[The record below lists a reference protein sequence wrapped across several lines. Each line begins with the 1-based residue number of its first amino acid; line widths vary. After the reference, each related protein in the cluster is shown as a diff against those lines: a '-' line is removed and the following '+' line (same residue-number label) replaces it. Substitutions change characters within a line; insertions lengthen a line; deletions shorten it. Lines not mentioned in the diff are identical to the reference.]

1 MKQQPLDA
9 RHIVLRAQLTFN
21 EFMVQPVLLSCLF
34 FVCVIQLASI
44 PGLEDVTV
52 STPAP
57 APSGSAAST
66 SAQATAP
73 PPPPSDTP
81 QTAAEVQ

>member
-1 MKQQPLDA
+1 M
-9 RHIVLRAQLTFN
+9 
-21 EFMVQPVLLSCLF
+21 LSCLMTNVF
-34 FVCVIQLASI
+34 CLCYMQLASI

-66 SAQATAP
+66 SVQATVP

-81 QTAAEVQ
+81 QTATEVNNTFFV

>member
-1 MKQQPLDA
+1 M
-9 RHIVLRAQLTFN
+9 
-21 EFMVQPVLLSCLF
+21 F
-34 FVCVIQLASI
+34 FVCLIQLASI

-81 QTAAEVQ
+81 QTAAEVNDTLLILCKSCMFMIDNIVNVNT

>member
-1 MKQQPLDA
+1 M
-9 RHIVLRAQLTFN
+9 
-21 EFMVQPVLLSCLF
+21 F
-34 FVCVIQLASI
+34 FVGVIQLASI